1 MSEKT
6 RARKEPGEPLIT
18 LLAAPC
24 ELPALKA
31 ATVGYIRL
39 LEISVPPSQERAEVM
54 RTLHSLLGRYQ
65 EAWGTLQALRE
76 QKTDQELLIPVQMT
90 DCELIAF
97 ASAMLGYIRLLK
109 LTVQPCEL
117 RTEIINHLLAFEK
130 RYLDSIPPPVPLC
143 D

>member
-1 MSEKT
+1 MGEKT
-6 RARKEPGEPLIT
+6 RARQEPEEPLIT

-39 LEISVPPSQERAEVM
+39 LEVRVPPSEERTEVM
-54 RTLHSLLGRYQ
+54 KKLHSLLGRYQ
-65 EAWGTLQALRE
+65 EAWGMLQALRE
-76 QKTDQELLIPVQMT
+76 QKADLELLIPVQMT

-97 ASAMLGYIRLLK
+97 ASAVLGYIRLLK

-117 RTEIINHLLAFEK
+117 RTEIINHLLAFGK
-130 RYLDSIPPPVPLC
+130 RYLDSIPLSVPLC